1 MSLFLINIIFLIFTA
16 INANAEILKQV
27 EINGNERI
35 SNETIKVYG
44 EIEINKNYSDADLNE
59 VIKKL
64 YNTKFFSKI
73 SVNLVNGVLKINVV
87 ENPII
92 TQ

>member
-1 MSLFLINIIFLIFTA
+1 MFNIKLPIRLIIFLIFTA

-44 EIEINKNYSDADLNE
+44 EIEINKN
-59 VIKKL
+59 
-64 YNTKFFSKI
+64 
-73 SVNLVNGVLKINVV
+73 
-87 ENPII
+87 
-92 TQ
+92 